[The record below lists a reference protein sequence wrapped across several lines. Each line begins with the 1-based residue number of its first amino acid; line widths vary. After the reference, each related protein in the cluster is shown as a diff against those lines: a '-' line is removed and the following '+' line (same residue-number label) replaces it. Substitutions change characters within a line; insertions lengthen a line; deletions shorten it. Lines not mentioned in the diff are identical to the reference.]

1 MKIRFTSVLLF
12 FGILLGFG
20 LSAKAQDFE
29 VKDYEVSV
37 RIDKEGF
44 FDVEENYDVFFFSQ
58 RHGIYRDI
66 ILNYNVLGADGK
78 EERREISLSNI
89 DVPNHKFDA
98 DGEFAR
104 RLFGTAQ
111 IKIGDANIFVEG
123 DVNYQI
129 NYRVK
134 KAFLHNKEAIQFY
147 WNLKPTG
154 WFADFKDMSF
164 RVQLPE
170 GVRINEN
177 NVFVY
182 SGFFGNSAESEAFEI
197 TISGNEII
205 GKALPGFN
213 SSYGEAVTLLINL
226 PPGSVKEIKPFW
238 PFWSDYGWFIL
249 IMAIVLIFYL
259 IWRRHG
265 KEDHTPMVIS
275 YFPPKKIDPAMA
287 GFLINDKQDSMDL
300 ISLIP
305 YWGSQGL
312 IQINEIDSG
321 GWFSKKDT
329 EIVKLKELP
338 AKPLPSY
345 ERLFFEELFDGK
357 SSVKISDLKDSF
369 YRKMNDCKSML
380 KKEAQVY
387 YLEKSRKVQGLVG
400 FGLVL
405 TILFIG
411 FAFLFFWGFFA
422 ALALLLTSIILLLF
436 NFYMSKKNPKGN
448 EIFSELKGFRQFIRT
463 AEENRI
469 KMLIRESP
477 NYFEDTMSY
486 ALAFGSLERW
496 SDKFDALGERPPE
509 WYHTPHGSYG
519 SMNNF
524 SKSFSRSMSNTQ
536 SNMVSQPSSSG
547 SSGGG
552 SSGGGFGGG
561 GGGSW

>member
-1 MKIRFTSVLLF
+1 MLLF